1 MTLLRCPSP
10 TKQWRSS
17 SRKELLSR
25 PADPEAPALALV
37 SRDTLSAKAFV
48 VTGSRCLYRGTCTG
62 LAVHIL
68 AGVLGLLIMAAVAI
82 LGIWDLLTP
91 ANVLLYQLVWA
102 IPGILVTEWTR
113 SV

>member
-1 MTLLRCPSP
+1 M
-10 TKQWRSS
+10 
-17 SRKELLSR
+17 
-25 PADPEAPALALV
+25 
-37 SRDTLSAKAFV
+37 
-48 VTGSRCLYRGTCTG
+48 
-62 LAVHIL
+62 HIL